1 MTWIKAHNVKLLLYA
16 FKQASRLKINFH
28 KSELFCFGEAHVHQ
42 EYYTKLFGCKAGNFP
57 INFLGTPIHYNKLR
71 NNDWKKIEERFEKRF
86 SGWKGKHLSVGGH
99 LVVINLVLSSLP
111 LYMMSFFSKPK
122 ESLRSWTFFAQDYTS
137 KG

>member
-1 MTWIKAHNVKLLLYA
+1 MIGKRSKSV
-16 FKQASRLKINFH
+16 LK
-28 KSELFCFGEAHVHQ
+28 
-42 EYYTKLFGCKAGNFP
+42 
-57 INFLGTPIHYNKLR
+57 
-71 NNDWKKIEERFEKRF
+71 KRF

-122 ESLRSWTFFAQDYTS
+122 GSLRSWTFFAQDFTS